1 MALGEAIKQDFSIIR
16 DNPETTTTSISV
28 LKSSVDDCCFVLPV
42 LAKIS
47 GGDYYTDDKSS
58 VLFFYNIG
66 ITGATMTLQKW
77 NGNAFDDVSLLT
89 DNTYGSNYPYAFET
103 NENNENLQGYILD
116 WQKILVLEGT
126 GTYRVKAE
134 SSTVLSSTN
143 EEFSFEYCLKEYT
156 DFRADLTTRL
166 EWFNS
171 GIIGSEKDDTKTRD
185 YGSIDWFNQIR
196 LPETIFGDDNNS
208 YSREFVRYQNGEQV
222 WIQDDNVENYVL
234 KSGRF
239 PAYLHKYLK
248 YDMMQG
254 DNIKV
259 TNYDKDAHI
268 NHVDKQVVPSSNYE
282 PNYVRGTKLS
292 RVELT
297 FEQQF
302 QNHKKKRC

>member
-42 LAKIS
+42 LAKTS

-126 GTYRVKAE
+126 GTYRIKAE
-134 SSTVLSSTN
+134 SSTVLS
-143 EEFSFEYCLKEYT
+143 
-156 DFRADLTTRL
+156 
-166 EWFNS
+166 
-171 GIIGSEKDDTKTRD
+171 
-185 YGSIDWFNQIR
+185 
-196 LPETIFGDDNNS
+196 
-208 YSREFVRYQNGEQV
+208 
-222 WIQDDNVENYVL
+222 
-234 KSGRF
+234 
-239 PAYLHKYLK
+239 
-248 YDMMQG
+248 
-254 DNIKV
+254 
-259 TNYDKDAHI
+259 
-268 NHVDKQVVPSSNYE
+268 
-282 PNYVRGTKLS
+282 
-292 RVELT
+292 
-297 FEQQF
+297 
-302 QNHKKKRC
+302 